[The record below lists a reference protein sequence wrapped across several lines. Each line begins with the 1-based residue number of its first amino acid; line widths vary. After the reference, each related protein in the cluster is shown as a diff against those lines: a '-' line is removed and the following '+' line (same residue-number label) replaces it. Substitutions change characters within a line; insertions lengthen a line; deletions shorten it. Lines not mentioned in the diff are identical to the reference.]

1 MNRVV
6 LIGNLGKDTEVRF
19 TQTGNAVC
27 NFSIA
32 ISEKWR
38 DQSGELKE
46 KTEWVNIVVWG
57 KRAEACGQYL
67 AKGSKV
73 AVEGKLQTRSVESN
87 GFKKYVTEVV
97 AERVEFLSTPR
108 VADGGEHDGAAHFD
122 PADYDPPS

>member
-38 DQSGELKE
+38 DQSGKLQE

-73 AVEGKLQTRSVESN
+73 AVEGKLQTRSFESN

-108 VADGGEHDGAAHFD
+108 VADGGEQDGAAHFD